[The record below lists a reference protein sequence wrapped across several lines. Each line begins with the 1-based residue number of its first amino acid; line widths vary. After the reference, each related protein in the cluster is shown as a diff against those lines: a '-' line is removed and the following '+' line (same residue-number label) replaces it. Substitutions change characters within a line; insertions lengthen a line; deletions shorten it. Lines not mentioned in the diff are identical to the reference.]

1 MKLTAQNFAQN
12 YPVLLKICPYQKI
25 CMAIMTFTLIITGNA
40 AYCEHPPFENS
51 EEFLL
56 MGDWTGQWIN
66 PQRGHEEHD
75 PSLAAQLLPMGN
87 NTYKVVLLPELFK
100 RAEPYAIMT
109 VPSTNGRLELAQD
122 GWYATFENGEA
133 HGEAQLHGD
142 TVQFSLTQQKLLS
155 PTLGKPA
162 PENAVVLFDG
172 TSFEHW
178 QHRDGREV
186 TWHITDEGAMEVVSL
201 FWNSRENEA
210 NGLGGDIISRDGY
223 QEFELHLEYR
233 YAVEPEMR
241 GQGRGNSG
249 LIIPGIGE
257 LQILNSYTTIG
268 YYDENGA
275 LYKAAPARVN
285 ASAPPLQWQTYDVT
299 VRFHDDRDNVIL
311 LTAYLNGHRIHYD
324 WEIETT
330 TSDFNFVLQD
340 HINRIQFRNIWVRPL
355 NKD

>member
-1 MKLTAQNFAQN
+1 MSQSTKHIIHNMAALFTTCLYPKYCITLLALTF
-12 YPVLLKICPYQKI
+12 
-25 CMAIMTFTLIITGNA
+25 IITGNI
-40 AYCEHPPFENS
+40 AYCEHPPFEKP
-51 EEFLL
+51 EDFPL

-87 NTYKVVLLPELFK
+87 DTYKVVLVSELFK
-100 RAEPYAIMT
+100 RAEPYAVMT
-109 VPSTNGRLELAQD
+109 AQSTNGKLELAQD
-122 GWYATFENGEA
+122 GWNATFENGEA
-133 HGEAQLHGD
+133 YGEALLHGD
-142 TVQFSLTQQKLLS
+142 TVQFALKQQKLLS

-162 PENAVVLFDG
+162 PENAVILFNG
-172 TSFEHW
+172 TSYEHW
-178 QHRDGREV
+178 HHQDGREV
-186 TWHITDEGAMEVVSL
+186 TWRITDEGAMEVVSL
-201 FWNSRENEA
+201 FWNNRENEVK
-210 NGLGGDIISRDGY
+210 GLGGNIETKDSF
-223 QEFELHLEYR
+223 QEFELHVEYR
-233 YAVEPEMR
+233 YAVEPDLR

-275 LYKAAPARVN
+275 LYKTAPARVN

-299 VRFHDDRDNVIL
+299 VRFSNNKDDAIL

-324 WEIETT
+324 WEIETADR
-330 TSDFNFVLQD
+330 DFNFVLQD

-355 NKD
+355 NNE